1 MCTRVPEVVEVGGVV
16 GVVGGG
22 NAAVG
27 EMEVGSSGGIVV
39 GAEEQQEEGTMD
51 VEEDQEQEKRKRCV
65 IEDWNWQPTA
75 LTGLSYSTAVR
86 KLRKLCIQ
94 QVSFTF

>member
-1 MCTRVPEVVEVGGVV
+1 MCVRVPEVVEVGGVV

-27 EMEVGSSGGIVV
+27 EMEVGSSGGVVV

-75 LTGLSYSTAVR
+75 LTGLHVR
-86 KLRKLCIQ
+86 KICIQ